1 MSKNNWIHTYS
12 YIIKH
17 AHEHQ
22 QRHYCKWHIW
32 IVRKKNH
39 HNSHNLIEA
48 KKKQK
53 QTEINE
59 AHINILKIQ
68 QSEVSS
74 TPLLT
79 SSTTAASTAS
89 TTLINDRVPTLE
101 SVKETDNNATD
112 QIVTTKNVTNN
123 SEDTKSIAASILTDT
138 TAEPQSHTQKTEVA
152 SRAASSSTGAT
163 TTTAH
168 ASETNT
174 ASSINND
181 RTKAPLSDSPIV
193 RFALSAMD
201 TDVPMSATDDD
212 KKTEKEKSSTNS
224 SASIVSLADGKLNVH
239 KRSLVDVNNVSSL
252 SLADKLRNEANKYAE
267 DNSRLGYGDVNNR
280 VGGSTGTAAN
290 DVASVTVGSLQ
301 LNSASGVS
309 TVVTERRP
317 SWRLKLDSGSKV
329 RLQWIICLCHIFLT
343 QFIIAS
349 YIFVDSQCCSS
360 NPIQYIFLLRIMNK
374 IVVHDS
380 QRILFVIYTL
390 TSDCW
395 PFLSLLVVCQLECA
409 TMSTRIMQCSTHI
422 IYIYH
427 IIIFSTY
434 LIYTNQPSQHV
445 DLI

>member
-1 MSKNNWIHTYS
+1 
-12 YIIKH
+12 
-17 AHEHQ
+17 
-22 QRHYCKWHIW
+22 
-32 IVRKKNH
+32 
-39 HNSHNLIEA
+39 
-48 KKKQK
+48 
-53 QTEINE
+53 
-59 AHINILKIQ
+59 
-68 QSEVSS
+68 
-74 TPLLT
+74 
-79 SSTTAASTAS
+79 
-89 TTLINDRVPTLE
+89 
-101 SVKETDNNATD
+101 
-112 QIVTTKNVTNN
+112 
-123 SEDTKSIAASILTDT
+123 
-138 TAEPQSHTQKTEVA
+138 
-152 SRAASSSTGAT
+152 
-163 TTTAH
+163 
-168 ASETNT
+168 
-174 ASSINND
+174 
-181 RTKAPLSDSPIV
+181 
-193 RFALSAMD
+193 
-201 TDVPMSATDDD
+201 MSATDDD

-390 TSDCW
+390 TSDC
-395 PFLSLLVVCQLECA
+395 
-409 TMSTRIMQCSTHI
+409 
-422 IYIYH
+422 
-427 IIIFSTY
+427 
-434 LIYTNQPSQHV
+434 
-445 DLI
+445 